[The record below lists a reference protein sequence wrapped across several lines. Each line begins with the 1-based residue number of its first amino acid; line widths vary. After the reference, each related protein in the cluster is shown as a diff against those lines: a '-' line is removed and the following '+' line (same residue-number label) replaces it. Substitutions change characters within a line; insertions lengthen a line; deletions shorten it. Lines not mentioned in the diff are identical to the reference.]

1 MIVVEPPDT
10 IVADPA
16 VIDVATGRGVGG
28 TVVVEVVEVVEV
40 VDVVEVV
47 EGTVV
52 DVVEGTVVV
61 VTIGARVVVVPVTI
75 GATVVVVTAE
85 TAGTVVVVTA
95 NGATVVEVEAIVV
108 VVVVVDSGAL
118 SEASSKK
125 GVALTFVG
133 ATGGNLIVK
142 SVCPF
147 AHFVRILTA
156 NTLVRL

>member
-1 MIVVEPPDT
+1 VIVVEPPDT

-52 DVVEGTVVV
+52 V

-75 GATVVVVTAE
+75 GATVVVVTTE
-85 TAGTVVVVTA
+85 TAGA
-95 NGATVVEVEAIVV
+95 VV
-108 VVVVVDSGAL
+108 VVVAPVVPVLGEAL
-118 SEASSKK
+118 GELSTT
-125 GVALTFVG
+125 GT
-133 ATGGNLIVK
+133 ATITESAITGNLTVK
-142 SVCPF
+142 RV
-147 AHFVRILTA
+147 
-156 NTLVRL
+156 

>member
-1 MIVVEPPDT
+1 MPPENTGVIVVEPPDT

-28 TVVVEVVEVVEV
+28 TVVVEVVEVV
-40 VDVVEVV
+40 DVVEVV

-52 DVVEGTVVV
+52 D

-75 GATVVVVTAE
+75 GATVVVVPAE
-85 TAGTVVVVTA
+85 TVGAVVVVTA
-95 NGATVVEVEAIVV
+95 DGATVVEVEAI

-147 AHFVRILTA
+147 AHFVRILTT

>member
-1 MIVVEPPDT
+1 
-10 IVADPA
+10 VADVA
-16 VIDVATGRGVGG
+16 VIDVATGRGVGA
-28 TVVVEVVEVVEV
+28 TVVV
-40 VDVVEVV
+40 D
-47 EGTVV
+47 VV

-95 NGATVVEVEAIVV
+95 DGATVVEVEAIVV

>member
-1 MIVVEPPDT
+1 
-10 IVADPA
+10 VADVA

-28 TVVVEVVEVVEV
+28 TVVVEVVDVVEVVEV

-47 EGTVV
+47 EVV
-52 DVVEGTVVV
+52 DVVEVVEGTVVV

-75 GATVVVVTAE
+75 GATVVVVTSE
-85 TAGTVVVVTA
+85 TAGAVVVVTA
-95 NGATVVEVEAIVV
+95 DGATVVEVEAI

>member
-1 MIVVEPPDT
+1 M
-10 IVADPA
+10 ADVA
-16 VIDVATGRGVGG
+16 VIDVATGRGVGA
-28 TVVVEVVEVVEV
+28 TVVV
-40 VDVVEVV
+40 D
-47 EGTVV
+47 VV

-95 NGATVVEVEAIVV
+95 DGATVVEVEAI

-118 SEASSKK
+118 SEASSKN
-125 GVALTFVG
+125 GLALTFVG

>member
-1 MIVVEPPDT
+1 M
-10 IVADPA
+10 ADVA
-16 VIDVATGRGVGG
+16 VIDVATGRGVGA
-28 TVVVEVVEVVEV
+28 TVVV
-40 VDVVEVV
+40 D
-47 EGTVV
+47 VV

-95 NGATVVEVEAIVV
+95 DGATVVEVEAIVV

>member
-1 MIVVEPPDT
+1 
-10 IVADPA
+10 VADVA

-28 TVVVEVVEVVEV
+28 TEVVEV

-47 EGTVV
+47 EATVV
-52 DVVEGTVVV
+52 DVVEVVKGTVVV

-95 NGATVVEVEAIVV
+95 DGATVVEVEAI

>member
-1 MIVVEPPDT
+1 VIVVEPPDT

-75 GATVVVVTAE
+75 GATVVVVPAE
-85 TAGTVVVVTA
+85 TVGAVVVVTA
-95 NGATVVEVEAIVV
+95 DGATVVEVEAI

-147 AHFVRILTA
+147 AHFVRILTT

>member
-1 MIVVEPPDT
+1 M
-10 IVADPA
+10 
-16 VIDVATGRGVGG
+16 
-28 TVVVEVVEVVEV
+28 
-40 VDVVEVV
+40 
-47 EGTVV
+47 
-52 DVVEGTVVV
+52 VV

-75 GATVVVVTAE
+75 GATVVVVTSE
-85 TAGTVVVVTA
+85 TAGAVVVVTA
-95 NGATVVEVEAIVV
+95 DGATVVEVEAIVV
-108 VVVVVDSGAL
+108 VVV
-118 SEASSKK
+118 EK

>member
-1 MIVVEPPDT
+1 
-10 IVADPA
+10 VADVA

-28 TVVVEVVEVVEV
+28 TEVVEV

-47 EGTVV
+47 E
-52 DVVEGTVVV
+52 VVEGTVVV

-75 GATVVVVTAE
+75 GATVVVVTSE
-85 TAGTVVVVTA
+85 TAGAVVVVTA
-95 NGATVVEVEAIVV
+95 DGATVVEVEAI

-147 AHFVRILTA
+147 AHFARILTA

>member
-1 MIVVEPPDT
+1 
-10 IVADPA
+10 
-16 VIDVATGRGVGG
+16 
-28 TVVVEVVEVVEV
+28 
-40 VDVVEVV
+40 
-47 EGTVV
+47 
-52 DVVEGTVVV
+52 VVV

-95 NGATVVEVEAIVV
+95 DGATVVEVEAIVV

-118 SEASSKK
+118 SEASSKN
-125 GVALTFVG
+125 GLALTFVG

>member
-1 MIVVEPPDT
+1 
-10 IVADPA
+10 VADPA

-28 TVVVEVVEVVEV
+28 TVVVEVVEV

-75 GATVVVVTAE
+75 GATVVVVTSE
-85 TAGTVVVVTA
+85 TAGAVVVVTA
-95 NGATVVEVEAIVV
+95 DGATVVEVEAI

-125 GVALTFVG
+125 GVASTFVG

-147 AHFVRILTA
+147 AHFVRILTT

>member
-1 MIVVEPPDT
+1 MVVDA
-10 IVADPA
+10 V
-16 VIDVATGRGVGG
+16 VIDVATGRGVDGI
-28 TVVVEVVEVVEV
+28 VVE
-40 VDVVEVV
+40 VVEVV

-52 DVVEGTVVV
+52 V
-61 VTIGARVVVVPVTI
+61 VTTGARVVVVVTND
-75 GATVVVVTAE
+75 
-85 TAGTVVVVTA
+85 GT
-95 NGATVVEVEAIVV
+95 TVVEVEAIVV
-108 VVVVVDSGAL
+108 VVVDSDAL

-147 AHFVRILTA
+147 AHFARILTA